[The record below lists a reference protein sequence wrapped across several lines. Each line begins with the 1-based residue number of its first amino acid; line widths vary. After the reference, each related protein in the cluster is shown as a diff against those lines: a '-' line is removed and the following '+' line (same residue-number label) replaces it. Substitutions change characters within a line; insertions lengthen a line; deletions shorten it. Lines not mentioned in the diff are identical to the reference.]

1 MAAKLRCRRRVYH
14 FFNHPRLKQLVTLA
28 VTMDLALAFFEKPT
42 YDFLLMPVWVRP
54 PSVGSAAPLV
64 ALR

>member
-1 MAAKLRCRRRVYH
+1 MYN
-14 FFNHPRLKQLVTLA
+14 FFNHSRLKQLVTAA

-54 PSVGSAAPLV
+54 NVGSSASLV
-64 ALR
+64 APS